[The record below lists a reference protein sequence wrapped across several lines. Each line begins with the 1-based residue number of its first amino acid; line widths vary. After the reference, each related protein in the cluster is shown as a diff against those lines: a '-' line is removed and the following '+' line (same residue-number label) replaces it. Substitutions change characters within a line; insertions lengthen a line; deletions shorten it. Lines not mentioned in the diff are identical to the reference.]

1 LILILINKPVKKNNK
16 KAKLLPSEAM
26 TSPMT
31 TVPMNTHGNMLSTL
45 ADSIPLYM
53 ILDVET
59 TGLPTT
65 WGNNRRHRELKVFD
79 NCRPVS
85 VAWSIVAADLGIE
98 IKKQSYLI
106 KSAARPPI
114 KNSSF
119 HGVTDEKVA
128 AEGIDISLVHSLMK
142 EALNEHQCVAICSY
156 NIMFDLDTMN
166 SEFYRKTLDDTIF
179 DKLKK
184 VCFMQNISRVINPGQ
199 KYYKLTDVYQLA
211 FGSPSV
217 QPHSADGDVQYLI
230 DAMRQLMLKKK
241 LTIEEMY
248 REFTLIDTTKRP
260 EIDVTMMDTTP
271 DRNITFKYTSSPRP
285 EVPPPSNMAD
295 PQGRKQWDWSTWSVQ
310 RKRMALCMPPSHQKK
325 ARMDDEPEMMTTIVN
340 RDLLLDEAKDLGTRL
355 YNLTEKVIFLQDRG
369 QRRHLYDT
377 FGDFSQQ
384 LKTYE
389 DFFTGFDQAM
399 KFFSYDVEKN

>member
-1 LILILINKPVKKNNK
+1 MNSPSTTLPMDTHNNNM
-16 KAKLLPSEAM
+16 PS
-26 TSPMT
+26 
-31 TVPMNTHGNMLSTL
+31 VPTN
-45 ADSIPLYM
+45 SIPSLYM

-65 WGNNRRHRELKVFD
+65 WGNSRHHRELKVFD

-85 VAWSIVAADLGIE
+85 VAWSIVAAADLGIE

-128 AEGIDISLVHSLMK
+128 VEGIDISLVHGLMK
-142 EALNEHQCVAICSY
+142 EALNDHQCVAICSF

-184 VCFMQNISRVINPGQ
+184 VCFMQNISRVLNPGQ
-199 KYYKLTDVYQLA
+199 KYYKLTDVHQLA
-211 FGSPSV
+211 FGSPSI

-230 DAMRQLMLKKK
+230 DAVRQLMLKEK
-241 LTIEEMY
+241 LTMEEMY
-248 REFTLIDTTKRP
+248 REFTSTDTIKRT
-260 EIDVTMMDTTP
+260 EIDVAMMDTTP
-271 DRNITFKYTSSPRP
+271 VRNVVINYTSSPRP
-285 EVPPPSNMAD
+285 PRRGGPWAGNMAD
-295 PQGRKQWDWSTWSVQ
+295 PQGTRKQWDWSTWSGVQ
-310 RKRMALCMPPSHQKK
+310 RKRMAPCMPPSHQKK
-325 ARMDDEPEMMTTIVN
+325 ARMDDEPEMMTTIGN
-340 RDLLLDEAKDLGTRL
+340 RDLLLDEAKDLGERL
-355 YNLTEKVIFLQDRG
+355 YNLAEKVIDLQDRG
-369 QRRHLYDT
+369 QRCHLHDT
-377 FGDFSQQ
+377 FGDLSQQ
-384 LKTYE
+384 LKPYE

-399 KFFSYDVEKN
+399 KFFSYDVDKN